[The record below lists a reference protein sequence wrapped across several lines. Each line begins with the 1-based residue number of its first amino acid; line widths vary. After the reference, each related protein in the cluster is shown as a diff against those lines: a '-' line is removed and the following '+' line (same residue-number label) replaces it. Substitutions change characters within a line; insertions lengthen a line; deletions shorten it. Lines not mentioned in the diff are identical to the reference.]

1 MSTASVITNTRRK
14 AIVHFISSNAT
25 GGNVTAN
32 LAYGPAN
39 LIYKAANGDN
49 FQTFDEPNAVA
60 SIKGITYSLNG
71 TAHIERFYSN
81 SDRENVLILGAGSG
95 DFELNGIS
103 YNQKANA
110 NLRVT
115 FHGTTQG
122 FITLDVHKEAGFV
135 DPDTQ
140 GLQGRDRGPF

>member
-1 MSTASVITNTRRK
+1 ME
-14 AIVHFISSNAT
+14 ISRQIDAQKC
-25 GGNVTAN
+25 
-32 LAYGPAN
+32 
-39 LIYKAANGDN
+39 LI
-49 FQTFDEPNAVA
+49 
-60 SIKGITYSLNG
+60 SI
-71 TAHIERFYSN
+71 
-81 SDRENVLILGAGSG
+81 SG

-122 FITLDVHKEAGFV
+122 FITLDVHKEAGFD

-140 GLQGRDRGPF
+140 SLQARDRGPF

>member
-49 FQTFDEPNAVA
+49 FQTFRQFDHEGAAPVN
-60 SIKGITYSLNG
+60 ISLAL
-71 TAHIERFYSN
+71 TFTETTILTK
-81 SDRENVLILGAGSG
+81 REI
-95 DFELNGIS
+95 
-103 YNQKANA
+103 
-110 NLRVT
+110 
-115 FHGTTQG
+115 
-122 FITLDVHKEAGFV
+122 V
-135 DPDTQ
+135 D
-140 GLQGRDRGPF
+140 GY